1 MPFYALLVLLGVMF
15 NAANANAA
23 LCVEDNTTKCK
34 QLGYT
39 ESSCKYGGVACLYD
53 KSLWY
58 CATWSCSDG
67 RYSSSSLTNHDCL
80 EVSYKGLTCYDC
92 QPKFVCADGTY
103 ETEEL
108 CVANTNKT
116 CVINS
121 EGCYAPKTS
130 NCPSGQYESSEEC
143 IAENKSAKKCEQD
156 NATKCYK
163 PVFSKLCPI
172 GEYETMDECKKQL
185 GVRICKYNDKTG
197 CYFSGLTPADT
208 CIDYDL
214 KQSECPSNAKCDY
227 CPTDNTKWKFTECNS
242 GFYNIGT
249 ELNPIC
255 TSCSSAKYNMTEL
268 NGIATRS
275 FLNCCYDSSQV
286 TAKECRGTTYN
297 TSGCLNTGRF
307 GSWDD
312 GCLPI
317 YLQSID
323 TTYPDLDAY
332 KNACKEGMQ
341 QIADKINA
349 FNEACPNYKVNN
361 VFSPTTQCA
370 SIVLNQSLAVPQYS
384 GTEVKIGCP
393 ANSN

>member
-197 CYFSGLTPADT
+197 CYFSDLTPADT
-208 CIDYDL
+208 CTDYNL
-214 KQSECPSNAKCDY
+214 TACPSQADCSQCTYNGV
-227 CPTDNTKWKFTECNS
+227 TKHKFKNCKS
-242 GFYNIGT
+242 GFYNTGT
-249 ELNPIC
+249 ELNPTC
-255 TSCSSAKYNMTEL
+255 TSCSSANVNIQQLRTMANM
-268 NGIATRS
+268 S
-275 FLNCCYDSSQV
+275 FLNCCENGSGY
-286 TAKECRGTTYN
+286 CRRDLQCKSNMYGA
-297 TSGCLNTGRF
+297 
-307 GSWDD
+307 WDD
-312 GCLPI
+312 GCIDAFQEEIDDDTLDTA
-317 YLQSID
+317 YKRAQAACKKTLQSIVD
-323 TTYPDLDAY
+323 
-332 KNACKEGMQ
+332 
-341 QIADKINA
+341 QIDD
-349 FNEACPNYKVNN
+349 FNEKCPDYKVNN
-361 VFSPTTQCA
+361 TVKPDTLCGDVA
-370 SIVLNQSLAVPQYS
+370 VNGRRGLAQDTGDDYPV
-384 GTEVKIGCP
+384 GCF
-393 ANSN
+393 

>member
-1 MPFYALLVLLGVMF
+1 MPFYALLVLLSVIF

-163 PVFSKLCPI
+163 PVFSTVCPA
-172 GEYETMDECKKQL
+172 GMYETMSECTQAT
-185 GVRICKYNDKTG
+185 GARICLSSKDNPG
-197 CYFSGLTPADT
+197 CYYAPNSSNNCTDYNLTA
-208 CIDYDL
+208 
-214 KQSECPSNAKCDY
+214 CPSQADCNHCTY
-227 CPTDNTKWKFTECNS
+227 NGVTKYKFTQCKS
-242 GFYNIGT
+242 GFYNTGT
-249 ELNPIC
+249 ELNPTC
-255 TSCSSAKYNMTEL
+255 TSCSSANVNIQQLRTMANM
-268 NGIATRS
+268 S
-275 FLNCCYDSSQV
+275 FLNCCGNSSSH
-286 TAKECRGTTYN
+286 CRKFSQCKSNLY
-297 TSGCLNTGRF
+297 

-312 GCLPI
+312 GCIDAFQEEIDNPTQDTA
-317 YLQSID
+317 YKRAQAACKKTLQSIVD
-323 TTYPDLDAY
+323 
-332 KNACKEGMQ
+332 
-341 QIADKINA
+341 QIDD
-349 FNEACPNYKVNN
+349 FNEKCPDYKVNN
-361 VFSPTTQCA
+361 TVKPDTLCGDVA
-370 SIVLNQSLAVPQYS
+370 VNGRRGLAQDTGDDYPV
-384 GTEVKIGCP
+384 GCF
-393 ANSN
+393 